1 MKDTENPKLTI
12 GVPVYNESKLIH
24 KRLTNIF
31 EQTFGDFEIIISDNG
46 STDNT
51 YMICEEYGRKDNRIK
66 IFRQSKNMGWVWNHK
81 FVAEKAKG
89 KYFVWAAADD
99 IWESD
104 FLEKNIKILDTM
116 KNVVASVSRIERY
129 GPKIEEFESNS
140 NDVIFSRI
148 YKKIR
153 RHFRPFGPYPAS
165 GAYAKKIQIY
175 LKKPSALGLYSVFRI
190 NVLKNSLVKDRI
202 SVWDL
207 AFTLEFL
214 KHGDLHVI
222 DEVLLHRYTKGVS
235 SHGIWDEY
243 IRQKEI
249 RFFEVIFPHLS
260 FTIWCWKNI
269 GKMNYIKN
277 IHNFVWLN
285 CWGPIGIG
293 FNIVIAM
300 KKKLFSK

>member
-1 MKDTENPKLTI
+1 MKDTGKPKLTI
-12 GVPVYNESKLIH
+12 GMPAYNESKLMH
-24 KRLTNIF
+24 NRLVNIF
-31 EQTFGDFEIIISDNG
+31 KQTFTDFEIIISDNG

-51 YMICEEYGRKDNRIK
+51 HRICEEYAKNENRINN
-66 IFRQSKNMGWVWNHK
+66 FRQSKNMGWVWNHK
-81 FVAEKAKG
+81 FVAEKANG
-89 KYFVWAAADD
+89 KYFVWAAVDD

-104 FLEKNIKILDTM
+104 FLEKNIQVLDTM
-116 KNVVASVSRIERY
+116 KNVVASVSKIKKY
-129 GPKIEEFESNS
+129 GPKIEEFVNNPS
-140 NDVIFSRI
+140 DAIFPKI

-165 GAYAKKIQIY
+165 GTYAKKIQIY
-175 LKKPSALGLYSVFRI
+175 LKKPSALGLYSVFRTD
-190 NVLKNSLVKDRI
+190 VLKKSLVRDRI

-243 IRQKEI
+243 VRQKEI
-249 RFFEVIFPHLS
+249 RFFEVIFPHSS
-260 FTIWCWKNI
+260 FTLWCWKNI
-269 GKMNYIKN
+269 GKKNFIKN
-277 IHNFVWLN
+277 IHNFIWLN

-293 FNIVIAM
+293 FNTINTV
-300 KKKLFSK
+300 KKKLSK

>member
-1 MKDTENPKLTI
+1 M
-12 GVPVYNESKLIH
+12 PVYNESTFMK
-24 KRLTNIF
+24 KRLTNIY
-31 EQTFGDFEIIISDNG
+31 EQTFTDFEIIISDNG

-51 YMICEEYGRKDNRIK
+51 FEICEEHAIKDKRIK
-66 IFRQSKNMGWVWNHK
+66 KIKQSKNMGWVWNHK
-81 FVAEKAKG
+81 FVAEKACG

-116 KNVVASVSRIERY
+116 KNVVASVSKIERY
-129 GPKIEEFESNS
+129 GPKIEEFQ
-140 NDVIFSRI
+140 NDPDDGIFSTM
-148 YKKIR
+148 YKKMR

-165 GAYAKKIQIY
+165 GDYAKKIKIY
-175 LKKPSALGLYSVFRI
+175 LKKPSALGLYSVFRTDA
-190 NVLKNSLVKDRI
+190 LKNSLVKDRI

-243 IRQKEI
+243 FRQKEI
-249 RFFEVIFPHLS
+249 RFFEVIFPHSS
-260 FTIWCWKNI
+260 FTLWCWKNV
-269 GKMNYIKN
+269 GKKNFVKN
-277 IHNFVWLN
+277 IHNFIWLN

-293 FNIVIAM
+293 FNTINAI
-300 KKKLFSK
+300 KQKLSN